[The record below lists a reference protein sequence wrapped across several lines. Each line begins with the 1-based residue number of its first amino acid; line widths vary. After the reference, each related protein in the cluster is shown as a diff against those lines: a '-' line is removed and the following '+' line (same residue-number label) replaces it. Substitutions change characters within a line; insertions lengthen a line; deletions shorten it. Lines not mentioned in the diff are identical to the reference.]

1 MGGHFCHNTY
11 HRTVGTASGGT
22 GRQNV
27 AVGSVWQH
35 ISVVSKL
42 CVQATEHFHT
52 ITQKDIADNF
62 TWKFFYLV
70 INFFYKGLQK
80 LTDP

>member
-1 MGGHFCHNTY
+1 MGGHFFHNTY
-11 HRTVGTASGGT
+11 HRTVGTASGGA

-52 ITQKDIADNF
+52 IAQKNIADNF
-62 TWKFFYLV
+62 TWKFFLSGHE
-70 INFFYKGLQK
+70 FFLQRSPK
-80 LTDP
+80 VD